1 VPKLVLNLALPA
13 LAIVVAALAQLALTS
28 LWPGIRLVPSAVVSL
43 DSYIVLLL
51 ALGLCF
57 LAGQWAHRIVPTVAG
72 AACAAIA
79 PLAWLGLIFRG
90 SFMIGGSIAWFQP
103 LTIFIV
109 STALAPLIGVA
120 LGWALASSKFRRP
133 RGV

>member
-103 LTIFIV
+103 LTISIV

>member
-28 LWPGIRLVPSAVVSL
+28 FWPGIRLVPSAVVSL

-103 LTIFIV
+103 LTISIV